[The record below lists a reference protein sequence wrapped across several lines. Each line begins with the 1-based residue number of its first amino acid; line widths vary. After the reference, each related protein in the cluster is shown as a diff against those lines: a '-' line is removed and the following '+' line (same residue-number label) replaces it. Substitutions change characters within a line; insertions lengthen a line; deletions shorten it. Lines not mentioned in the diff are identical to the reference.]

1 MVSHVDA
8 INTTDF
14 NKLVEKADCHN
25 TKIKETECKILNH
38 DKLPFP
44 KMKMKWMKII

>member
-14 NKLVEKADCHN
+14 NKLVEKADYHN
-25 TKIKETECKILNH
+25 TKIEETESKILNH

-44 KMKMKWMKII
+44 NLINEKKIR